1 MIRIYKMK
9 EFIPEETKILKQSEK
24 DFAVLFFNPQRD
36 RGRIYIHKVKRG
48 FFIKQ
53 KKQEGIKRGQ
63 LFILEIW

>member
-9 EFIPEETKILKQSEK
+9 EFIPEETKILKQSEM

-48 FFIKQ
+48 F
-53 KKQEGIKRGQ
+53 
-63 LFILEIW
+63 L